1 MSSTTDSLDG
11 LPREAARWVERAVG
25 GGARVVSAAPLAGA
39 TSSLLH
45 GVSVERGGRRL
56 EVVLRRFVD
65 AEWLK
70 TEPDL
75 ARHEA
80 ASLTKAA
87 RAGVPVPGLIAFD
100 EEGSECGA
108 PATLMTRLPGR
119 VVLAPENLDAWL
131 RRLAEVLLPFHELE
145 AGDYPWGYFPYT
157 DHLAGIE
164 PPPWSQF
171 PEHWERAAVIVAG
184 RRPEG
189 PAGRECFIHRDY
201 HPNNVLWQDGRV
213 SGVVDWVNA
222 CRGAPGF
229 DVAWCRLNLAK
240 LYGVAEADAFLRAY
254 ESHAGARFA
263 YDPYWDLIALV
274 EVLPGPPDVYEGWR
288 VFGVTHLDDAL
299 MRERVDDYLASL
311 VARL

>member
-1 MSSTTDSLDG
+1 MSSPSDSYDR
-11 LPREAARWVERAVG
+11 LPPEAARWVERSIGA
-25 GGARVVSAAPLAGA
+25 GARVVSSAPLAGA

-45 GVSVERGGRRL
+45 SVSVNHRGRRFD
-56 EVVLRRFVD
+56 VVLRRFVD

-80 ASLTKAA
+80 ASLMKATL
-87 RAGVPVPGLIAFD
+87 AGVPVPELIAFD
-100 EEGSECGA
+100 EGGEECGA
-108 PATLMTRLPGR
+108 PATLMTRLAGR
-119 VVLAPENLDAWL
+119 VELAPENLDAWL
-131 RRLAEVLLPFHELE
+131 RRLAEAVVPFHELE
-145 AGDYPWGYFPYT
+145 AGGHPWSYFPYIN
-157 DHLAGIE
+157 HLSNIE

-184 RRPEG
+184 PRP
-189 PAGRECFIHRDY
+189 PGRECFIHRDY

-222 CRGAPGF
+222 CRGAAGF

-240 LYGVAEADAFLRAY
+240 LCGVAEADAFLRAY
-254 ESHAGARFA
+254 ESIAGARFE
-263 YDPYWDLIALV
+263 YQTYWDLMAVV
-274 EVLPGPPDVYEGWR
+274 EVLPGPPDVYAGWR
-288 VFGVTHLDDAL
+288 AFGVGHLDEAM